1 MFTVEKNNLK
11 EMFRKPSCD
20 ATIPGS
26 FVRLKKIN
34 KIKGNNNK
42 QINQEGPVQ
51 GRETKGEGREE
62 RGCGPVQE
70 RGSGSGLPGPPRG
83 PLGAGRGRG
92 GREEGGTHGFYL
104 HSGLH
109 QVQPESQS
117 LSHKHVRVMTL
128 IKRLFQLLELPASK
142 IGAGSS
148 SFTARTF
155 FVRVTRV

>member
-1 MFTVEKNNLK
+1 MRK
-11 EMFRKPSCD
+11 EQCKAAKQKERAGRSGAAGPSRSG
-20 ATIPGS
+20 AAGPGY
-26 FVRLKKIN
+26 R
-34 KIKGNNNK
+34 
-42 QINQEGPVQ
+42 
-51 GRETKGEGREE
+51 
-62 RGCGPVQE
+62 
-70 RGSGSGLPGPPRG
+70 GLPGDRSAQG
-83 PLGAGRGRG
+83 GGGGGQRGRG
-92 GREEGGTHGFYL
+92 TRGFYL

-148 SFTARTF
+148 SLTARTF